1 MTAAEPAKI
10 VPVAVNVLADFVLDV
25 DDAELNWTWD
35 VLRDT
40 LEAIANAS
48 ADEDDPESYPAALAE
63 AWQGFFIACEGG
75 EALHI
80 VAGLRAQ
87 WEGACP
93 ADRRA
98 EQQVA
103 TRRAYVAAWGR
114 SAGTAPAAS
123 PAPSPRRAV
132 ARPTLTLLEGGLR

>member
-25 DDAELNWTWD
+25 DYAELNWMWD

-75 EALHI
+75 DAIHL
-80 VAGLRAQ
+80 VVGLSAQ
-87 WEGACP
+87 WIAACP
-93 ADRRA
+93 AERRA
-98 EQQVA
+98 EQQVV
-103 TRRAYVAAWGR
+103 TRRAYVAGWGR
-114 SAGTAPAAS
+114 SASTTAQTPY
-123 PAPSPRRAV
+123 PRRATP
-132 ARPTLTLLEGGLR
+132 RPTLTLLEGGLR